1 MFAGFRKF
9 LSEVSEG
16 DKHPAHFAHDD
27 YRLAA
32 VALLVHAAAIDG
44 DVTDAEREKLHAVIK
59 QQFALDEATTDELV
73 AEATEAEHEAID
85 LYHFTSLINRS
96 LDGEGRRRVVEMM
109 WEIAY
114 ADGDVDEFERNLIW
128 RAADLLGCLVPGTHR
143 ARSTRGGPAGDAVT
157 QEKRPITLITGA
169 SAGIGAALAH
179 EFAAHGH
186 ELVLVARREQALG
199 VLADAIAAKGANRPT
214 VLRADLAR
222 ADAVQEI
229 AEALDQR
236 GLEPDVVVNNA
247 GFGLL
252 GAADELDRA
261 EQLAMIDLDVRALTD
276 LSLAFIDS
284 LKRRRG
290 GILNVASIAAFL
302 PGPGMAVYY
311 ASKAY
316 VLSFSEALHRELKP
330 KGVRV
335 TVLCPGPVPTE
346 FQARAGM
353 SGDAFPR
360 LLTRSA
366 ERVAR
371 DAYRGLMQ
379 GRRVVVPG
387 SANRV
392 VATMIRLTPH
402 RILLELIARQQ
413 RGRR

>member
-1 MFAGFRKF
+1 
-9 LSEVSEG
+9 
-16 DKHPAHFAHDD
+16 
-27 YRLAA
+27 
-32 VALLVHAAAIDG
+32 
-44 DVTDAEREKLHAVIK
+44 
-59 QQFALDEATTDELV
+59 
-73 AEATEAEHEAID
+73 
-85 LYHFTSLINRS
+85 
-96 LDGEGRRRVVEMM
+96 
-109 WEIAY
+109 
-114 ADGDVDEFERNLIW
+114 
-128 RAADLLGCLVPGTHR
+128 
-143 ARSTRGGPAGDAVT
+143 VT

-199 VLADAIAAKGANRPT
+199 ALADAIAAKGANRPT

-222 ADAVQEI
+222 ADAVQGI

-290 GILNVASIAAFL
+290 GILNMASIAAFM

-311 ASKAY
+311 ATKAY

-366 ERVAR
+366 EQVAK

-387 SANRV
+387 AANRA
-392 VATMIRLTPH
+392 VATAIRFTPH
-402 RILLELIARQQ
+402 RILLDLIARQQ

>member
-1 MFAGFRKF
+1 M
-9 LSEVSEG
+9 
-16 DKHPAHFAHDD
+16 
-27 YRLAA
+27 
-32 VALLVHAAAIDG
+32 
-44 DVTDAEREKLHAVIK
+44 
-59 QQFALDEATTDELV
+59 
-73 AEATEAEHEAID
+73 
-85 LYHFTSLINRS
+85 
-96 LDGEGRRRVVEMM
+96 
-109 WEIAY
+109 
-114 ADGDVDEFERNLIW
+114 
-128 RAADLLGCLVPGTHR
+128 
-143 ARSTRGGPAGDAVT
+143 T

-169 SAGIGAALAH
+169 SGGIGAALAH

-199 VLADAIAAKGANRPT
+199 ALADAIAAKGANRPT

-222 ADAVQEI
+222 ADAVQGI

-261 EQLAMIDLDVRALTD
+261 EQLAMVDLNVRVLTD

-290 GILNVASIAAFL
+290 GILNVASIAAFM

-353 SGDAFPR
+353 SDDALPR
-360 LLTRSA
+360 ILTRSA
-366 ERVAR
+366 EQVAK

-387 SANRV
+387 AANRV
-392 VATMIRLTPH
+392 VATAIGFTPH
-402 RILLELIARQQ
+402 RILLDLIARQQ
-413 RGRR
+413 RAR